1 MAGDIEGVV
10 WMVGWRGEF
19 GMVKRTGGEQ
29 GRLQSFEYQKAT
41 TRQRTLKKE
50 KRRKYKAIGAR

>member
-29 GRLQSFEYQKAT
+29 GRLQSFE
-41 TRQRTLKKE
+41 
-50 KRRKYKAIGAR
+50 